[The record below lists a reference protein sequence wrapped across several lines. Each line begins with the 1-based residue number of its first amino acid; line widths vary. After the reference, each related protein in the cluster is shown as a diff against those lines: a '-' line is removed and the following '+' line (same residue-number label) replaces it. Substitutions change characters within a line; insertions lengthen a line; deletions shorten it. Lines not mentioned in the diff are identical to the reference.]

1 MPVKFRLTALFA
13 AAVLAAIL
21 AACSSN
27 PLLPSEIRMTAA
39 ELTQHLAKRFPVER
53 SVAGLVDVTFMHPV
67 MSVNDAEKS
76 LVATFDMMVRVPL
89 STKVLNGRVAVSGTP
104 DYVRES
110 RSLFLKG
117 GKVDRLA
124 IDNMP
129 GALPGAL
136 AKVASQTAK
145 SQFEDRPLY
154 TFQSEDFTK
163 YGMGCEPVSVQVRGG
178 ALALTL
184 KP

>member
-1 MPVKFRLTALFA
+1 MPIKLRLTALFA
-13 AAVLAAIL
+13 AAFL

-27 PLLPSEIRMTAA
+27 PLLPEEIRMTAA
-39 ELTQHLAKRFPVER
+39 ELTQRLDKRFPVER

-67 MSVNDAEKS
+67 MSFNDTEKR
-76 LVATFDMMVRVPL
+76 LVATFDMTVRVPL

-104 DYVRES
+104 DYVPES

-129 GALPGAL
+129 EALSGAL
-136 AKVASQTAK
+136 AKVASQLAK
-145 SQFEDRPLY
+145 SQVEEKPLY
-154 TFQSEDFTK
+154 TFQPDDLTK
-163 YGMGCEPVSVQVRGG
+163 HGMGYEPVSVQMRGD
-178 ALALTL
+178 ALVLTL
-184 KP
+184 KR

>member
-1 MPVKFRLTALFA
+1 MPINLRLTVLFA
-13 AAVLAAIL
+13 AACLAAIL

-27 PLLPSEIRMTAA
+27 PLLPSEIRMTTA

-76 LVATFDMMVRVPL
+76 LVATFDMTVRVPL
-89 STKVLNGRVAVSGTP
+89 STKRLNGSVAVSGTP
-104 DYVRES
+104 EYVPQS

-129 GALPGAL
+129 EALSGAL
-136 AKVASQTAK
+136 AKVASQLAK
-145 SQFEDRPLY
+145 SQFEDKPLY
-154 TFQSEDFTK
+154 TFQPEDFTT
-163 YGMGCEPVSVQVRGG
+163 YGAGYEPVRIQMRGD
-178 ALALTL
+178 ALVLTL
-184 KP
+184 RP